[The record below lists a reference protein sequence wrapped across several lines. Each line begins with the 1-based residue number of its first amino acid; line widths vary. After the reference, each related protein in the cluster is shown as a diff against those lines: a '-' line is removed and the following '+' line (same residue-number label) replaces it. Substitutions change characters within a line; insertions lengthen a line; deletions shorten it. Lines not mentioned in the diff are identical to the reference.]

1 LKSPDKTVGH
11 HPTGEP
17 MSANSVVLQSILTPM
32 FEKSLSNAVGDDEEG
47 NQKQLTKM
55 LASAIA
61 EKVVEQSVQPK
72 GNPMNFSNI

>member
-1 LKSPDKTVGH
+1 
-11 HPTGEP
+11 

-61 EKVVEQSVQPK
+61 GKVVEQSVQPK